1 MQIKMA
7 VQYLS
12 SAPRSHFWSPAFCS
26 KDSVAEVCKALRS
39 TVLESANLVAAE
51 RTQHYSKASISV
63 TSITG
68 LKQHVKD

>member
-12 SAPRSHFWSPAFCS
+12 SVPHSHFCSPAFYS
-26 KDSVAEVCKALRS
+26 KDSATEVCKALRS
-39 TVLESANLVAAE
+39 TGLQSANLVAAE